1 MDEQSGTEA
10 QGQAGTRAEPPDH
23 VASARA
29 LLLVSISGGLFAFW
43 LGWDFGAFEIFVGYK
58 RYFAFVII
66 SLVALAVSFVHPH
79 ALRVSMKVRFM
90 LSLPLLAMVLIVVLP
105 DNLLILL
112 ALVPAAGAVLTLPVT
127 LMALARM
134 LDTDFLRLG
143 RRDQWVAVALI
154 GTCLALGVVGGH
166 YHPRLVT
173 CQEFAHYGDWVP
185 PNCLDELEDI
195 LS

>member
-1 MDEQSGTEA
+1 MEA
-10 QGQAGTRAEPPDH
+10 QRGEASGRPAAPDRT
-23 VASARA
+23 ASAKA

-43 LGWDFGAFEIFVGYK
+43 VGWDFGAFEIFVGYK

-79 ALRVSMKVRFM
+79 ALRVSRKVRFM
-90 LSLPLLAMVLIVVLP
+90 LSLPLLAMILIVVLP
-105 DNLLILL
+105 ENLLILL
-112 ALVPAAGAVLTLPVT
+112 ALIPAAGAVLTLPIT

-154 GTCLALGVVGGH
+154 GTCLALGVAGGH

-173 CQEFAHYGDWVP
+173 CQEFAHHGDWVP
-185 PNCLDELEDI
+185 PNCLDELDDVI
-195 LS
+195 PGLNAG